1 MSTRQI
7 RKRLER
13 LAQRFELRDDGK
25 ITLEQLCR
33 SLWRADKQRYL
44 AQWRKTSGAFH
55 YAIRTRRRQTE
66 STRAAWEIDMI
77 LNLRKTLRLSG
88 FDVVGR
94 DENQAVLGVVPV
106 HLL

>member
-13 LAQRFELRDDGK
+13 LAQRFEIRDDGT

-44 AQWRKTSGAFH
+44 AQMGKTSAQLFIKQFERED
-55 YAIRTRRRQTE
+55 AERN
-66 STRAAWEIDMI
+66 RAERPGKSAWY
-77 LNLRKTLRLSG
+77 
-88 FDVVGR
+88 
-94 DENQAVLGVVPV
+94 
-106 HLL
+106 